1 MLPRERRFG
10 RCGRFAKKLFEDF
23 SFTVRTHHPPLKPLC
38 ALALPFIKTRPL
50 VPKKFENPKKPH
62 IAPSQRLVAKVH
74 PSQTSLSKGP
84 LFFPT
89 LKKKVRIH
97 CLGLC
102 ATLLEHPPPLHP
114 RLPLPAAAKVAR
126 RAESPVA
133 YPEQQSQD
141 KRLPHLISLLLLSH
155 RASPPSLP
163 LSRVSFWIY
172 QHPATLIS
180 SKTIH
185 RVETSADVSLCRK
198 S

>member
-84 LFFPT
+84 LFFPS
-89 LKKKVRIH
+89 LKKKVRIR
-97 CLGLC
+97 CLCLC
-102 ATLLEHPPPLHP
+102 ATSLEHPPPLHL
-114 RLPLPAAAKVAR
+114 RLHSSGRCESRSTR
-126 RAESPVA
+126 RASSRISRTAVAAQAASASDIALAAFASP
-133 YPEQQSQD
+133 
-141 KRLPHLISLLLLSH
+141 LLLHSLS
-155 RASPPSLP
+155 L
-163 LSRVSFWIY
+163 VSFRTH
-172 QHPATLIS
+172 QHPATLIL
-180 SKTIH
+180 SKQSIVWRQALTYH
-185 RVETSADVSLCRK
+185 LCRK